1 MNIPLIIESVCLH
14 SAYCYFG
21 IVSKCVW
28 EPVHMLT
35 LFKGIFSPSV
45 YHKAIY
51 DKHMVQIC
59 GSLWTL
65 KSVNFLSYSVRQ
77 SPP

>member
-1 MNIPLIIESVCLH
+1 MIRVLL
-14 SAYCYFG
+14 SAPG

-77 SPP
+77 SRSVFVHSRDP

>member
-1 MNIPLIIESVCLH
+1 
-14 SAYCYFG
+14 
-21 IVSKCVW
+21 
-28 EPVHMLT
+28 MLT

-77 SPP
+77 SLDQHVLSITYFR

>member
-1 MNIPLIIESVCLH
+1 
-14 SAYCYFG
+14 
-21 IVSKCVW
+21 
-28 EPVHMLT
+28 MLT

-77 SPP
+77 SPPGGRTIAV